1 MHIIGWRI
9 NAGIVQW
16 GGSYPIGGVHGVVAQ
31 VLRVQDL
38 REEGMVTRNSG
49 VFNRYD

>member
-1 MHIIGWRI
+1 MHEIGRRI
-9 NAGIVQW
+9 NAGVVHW
-16 GGSYPIGGVHGVVAQ
+16 GGSYPIGGVQGVVAQ

-49 VFNRYD
+49 VFNR